1 MHIHWKHK
9 CFVCEN
15 PIDIHVNPETTY
27 EYVAYYHYRFI
38 YNPMP
43 LYMNMMYYKFIDK
56 KLRRVCLDCFAR
68 HKKPNFRTIR
78 DREIGR
84 CRMRPRQFLSLT
96 RDEIAQWVHEME
108 LFMYPPESDASSP

>member
-68 HKKPNFRTIR
+68 HKKPNFRALR
-78 DREIGR
+78 DREIGQ
-84 CRMRPRQFLSLT
+84 CCIRPRQFLSLT
-96 RDEIAQWVHEME
+96 RCEIAQWVDEME
-108 LFMYPPESDASSP
+108 SFMYPPESDASSS